1 VYIIASAQCG
11 LHNGNRKSFGKSLI
25 ISPWGEILDQC
36 LEFDL
41 LKCSPNASG
50 IDNDMNRWD
59 GVSISKI
66 NKKVIDDIRQ
76 KMPVLEH
83 IKYNIY

>member
-1 VYIIASAQCG
+1 M
-11 LHNGNRKSFGKSLI
+11 I

-41 LKCSPNASG
+41 LQCSPNASG

-59 GVSISKI
+59 GISISKI